1 MMHGS
6 QISSSPVHR
15 VYRTATLCDVQAEVP
30 LTNAGIKV
38 SELYNYPNYFCDFA
52 VRFGYT
58 GVEVVAA

>member
-1 MMHGS
+1 M
-6 QISSSPVHR
+6 HR
-15 VYRTATLCDVQAEVP
+15 VNHTATLCDVQAEVP

-38 SELYNYPNYFCDFA
+38 NELYNYPNYFCDFA